1 MRYLILLLLL
11 SSCTAGWHLQ
21 RARQLDPD
29 ILTIQADTSYS
40 VNVSYRDT
48 VIYTKK
54 INRVEFVTD
63 TGRIDTLIQTDTIER
78 KFGPVK
84 ATSKDSTAH
93 ARAWI
98 EKDRLF
104 LETWATVDTTSI
116 IRDTVNTSNKI
127 IDSLQIITK
136 RQEAKIQEKE
146 SWIKTTQRWFIIVGV
161 IIFVVAIV
169 LVIWKL
175 T

>member
-48 VIYTKK
+48 VIYTQK
-54 INRVEFVTD
+54 INRVEFISD
-63 TGRIDTLIQTDTIER
+63 TGRVDTLIQTDTIER

-84 ATSKDSTAH
+84 STSKDSTAH

-98 EKDRLF
+98 EKNRLF

-127 IDSLQIITK
+127 IDSPQIITK

-146 SWIKTTQRWFIIVGV
+146 SWIKTTQRWFIIAGV